1 MQFVK
6 LQMVRWTVSLKENVI
21 CDVIKYH
28 LSYLSL
34 DPGCACMQ
42 QAEQVL

>member
-1 MQFVK
+1 
-6 LQMVRWTVSLKENVI
+6 MVRWKVCLKENVI
-21 CDVIKYH
+21 CDVIMYMYH